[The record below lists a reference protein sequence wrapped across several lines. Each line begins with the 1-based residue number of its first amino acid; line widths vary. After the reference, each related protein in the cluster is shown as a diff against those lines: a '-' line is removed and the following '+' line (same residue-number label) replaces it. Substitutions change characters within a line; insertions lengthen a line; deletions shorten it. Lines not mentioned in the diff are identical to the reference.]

1 MPSFD
6 TPGPIRATLR
16 FDIGSVRIAAAKR
29 TDTLVEVRPTDPGAA
44 LDVRLA
50 EQATVSCADGA
61 LVVKV
66 PKKRGIF
73 GKTGSVDITVEVPAG
88 SSVDADAPM
97 GDFLL
102 EGVFGD
108 CRIKTSVGRIRID
121 EAAAVD
127 LRNELGEVRL
137 GRADGD
143 AEVASSGRIEIG
155 TVGGALKIKNLNG
168 ETVVGEV
175 GGELRAEAAN
185 GAVTV
190 GTALAG
196 VDLRSANGS
205 LRIGELVR
213 GRAAL
218 ETAIG
223 TVEVGIAGGTAAWLD
238 VHTEVGSVRNAL
250 DTSDAPAGTTGET
263 VRVTARTQVGDIVIR
278 RA

>member
-6 TPGPIRATLR
+6 TPSPIRATLR

-29 TDTLVEVRPTDPGAA
+29 ADTLVEVRPTDPGAA
-44 LDVRLA
+44 LDVQRA
-50 EQATVSCADGA
+50 EQAQVSFADGA
-61 LVVKV
+61 LIVKV

-73 GKTGSVDITVEVPAG
+73 GRTGSVDITVEVPVG

-108 CRIKTSVGRIRID
+108 CRIRTSVGRIRVD
-121 EAAAVD
+121 EAATAE
-127 LRNELGEVRL
+127 LRNELGDVRL

-155 TVGGALKIKNLNG
+155 TVGGALKVENLNG

-175 GGELRAEAAN
+175 GGELRANAAN

-218 ETAIG
+218 ETAVG
-223 TVEVGIAGGTAAWLD
+223 TVEVGIAEGTAAWLD
-238 VHTEVGSVRNAL
+238 VQTQVGSVRNAL
-250 DTSDAPAGTTGET
+250 DSSGAPAGGGET
-263 VRVTARTQVGDIVIR
+263 VEITARTQLGDIVIR